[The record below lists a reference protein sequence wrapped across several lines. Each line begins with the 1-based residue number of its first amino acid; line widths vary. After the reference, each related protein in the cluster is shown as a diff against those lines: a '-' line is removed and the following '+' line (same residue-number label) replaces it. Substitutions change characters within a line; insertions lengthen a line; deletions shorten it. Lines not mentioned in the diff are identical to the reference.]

1 MNLTSRVVN
10 VLKYLFHSIKYHFF
24 KLFKLT
30 RLLRRSKHKKFTQF
44 DYQKISKDAINSLRR
59 DGYFVIPNYLSEL
72 QCQKARDTFC
82 DAALCKPELTHHY
95 QDIRLFGAE
104 NLIPEA
110 KLFFEDKFL
119 TCVGQH
125 SLSENLFCAFTLAN
139 WLVAGDSGSSG
150 GGWHRD
156 AYFGQYKAMLY
167 LSDVDTSN
175 GPFQIVPKTH
185 RILLNLHLIISGYLI
200 FEQDRFTDV
209 SICKI
214 LKVLRAVPKAITGKA
229 GTLILFNGSCLHRG
243 SPIEAQERI
252 ALTNYYFNK
261 SRSLLSIRR
270 QFWPVVIKTPQYE

>member
-10 VLKYLFHSIKYHFF
+10 VLKYLFFSIKYRFF
-24 KLFKLT
+24 QSFT
-30 RLLRRSKHKKFTQF
+30 LRRVLCSSKKKTIAQF
-44 DYQKISKDAINSLRR
+44 GNQQIFQDAINSLRR
-59 DGYFVIPNYLSEL
+59 DGYFVIPNYLSEI

-82 DAALCKPELTHHY
+82 DYALHKPEHTHQY

-104 NLIPEA
+104 TIIPEA
-110 KLFFEDKFL
+110 KLFFEDQFL
-119 TCVGQH
+119 TYVGQH

-167 LSDVDTSN
+167 LSDVNPSN

-185 RILLNLHLIISGYLI
+185 RILLNLLLIVSGNLI
-200 FEQDRFTDV
+200 FEQDRFTDM
-209 SICKI
+209 SIRNI

-243 SPIEAQERI
+243 SPIEDKERL

-270 QFWPVVIKTPQYE
+270 QFWPVVFKSS